1 MKNNIFF
8 GLLAAMLTF
17 FALSG
22 FGPNA
27 KTINTITETAEGV
40 MQETQNTVAGG
51 SASTYRYAWTADT
64 ITNAEKD
71 TLAVPVSLFTNYQIQ
86 VQSVRTSL
94 SGTHNVKLYLDES
107 NLNSGITD
115 WRVIDS
121 TSTTTA
127 TIGAIRQAV
136 TYGVRYRVRVSGTGT
151 QSSRYAMNIVAKPLI

>member
-1 MKNNIFF
+1 MKFNIF
-8 GLLAAMLTF
+8 GLLIAACLCVV
-17 FALSG
+17 FA
-22 FGPNA
+22 FENA
-27 KTINTITETAEGV
+27 NFVAAPKT
-40 MQETQNTVAGG
+40 
-51 SASTYRYAWTADT
+51 TYRYAWTADT
-64 ITNAEKD
+64 ITNTEKD
-71 TLAVPVSLFTNYQIQ
+71 TLAVPVNLLSNYQIQ

-107 NLNSGITD
+107 NLISGTTD

-151 QSSRYAMNIVAKPLI
+151 QSSRYAMNIVAKPLN